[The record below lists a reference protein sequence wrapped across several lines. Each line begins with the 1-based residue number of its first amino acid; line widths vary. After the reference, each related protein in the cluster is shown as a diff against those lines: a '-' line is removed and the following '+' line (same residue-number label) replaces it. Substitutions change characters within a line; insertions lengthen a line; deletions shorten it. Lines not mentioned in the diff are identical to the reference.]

1 MQAPT
6 PTTPDDA
13 TVVALV
19 RDATAAPS
27 MHNAQPWL
35 FRYRRGTGTLALYAD
50 LSRAM
55 PLADPSTRGLHLG
68 CGAALFNLR
77 VAAAHQGLHPEITLL
92 PGGELEPELLAVIHL
107 AHGGPYTVSDR
118 PARQP
123 TGAAAARGSGRAAAG
138 AGTALRGPP
147 VAGAAGA
154 VELPTAR
161 PPLGVPVGRL
171 GAPAAL
177 HPAVHTRHTVR
188 LPFADRPIPPVVRAE
203 LVAAATAEG
212 AELSFLRGAH
222 RQFVLD
228 LTRDAEGYDHMDA
241 AREAER
247 QRWLRPAPDAPS
259 GDPRH
264 GADDGPRQRRP
275 RDGVPA
281 TAFGPVPAS
290 GAAPVRDFAGRAA
303 SAGRR
308 FADFE
313 RHPQLALLRTRG
325 DHPLDWLL
333 AGQGLERV
341 LLEATRHGLRAS
353 FATQALE
360 WPELRWL
367 LRDPQSGPGHV
378 HMVLRLGYGPPGT
391 PTPRRPLREVL
402 AVTD

>member
-1 MQAPT
+1 MHAPT
-6 PTTPDDA
+6 PTTPGDA
-13 TVVALV
+13 TVAALV

-27 MHNAQPWL
+27 MHNAQPWR
-35 FRYRRGTGTLALYAD
+35 FRYRRRTGTLALYAD

-55 PLADPSTRGLHLG
+55 PLADPTTRGLHLG

-77 VAAAHQGLHPEITLL
+77 VAAAHHGLHPEITLL
-92 PGGELEPELLAVIHL
+92 PGGEDEPELLATVHL

-118 PARQP
+118 TARRP
-123 TGAAAARGSGRAAAG
+123 TAAARGGARAAA
-138 AGTALRGPP
+138 RGPAMVGTDIP
-147 VAGAAGA
+147 EADRAVA
-154 VELPTAR
+154 LPTAR

-177 HPAVHTRHTVR
+177 HPAVHARHTVR
-188 LPFADRPIPPVVRAE
+188 LPFTDHPIPPVVRAE

-212 AELSFLRGAH
+212 GELSFPRGSH
-222 RQFVLD
+222 RQLVLD

-241 AREAER
+241 GREAER
-247 QRWLRPAPDAPS
+247 QRWLRPAPDT
-259 GDPRH
+259 
-264 GADDGPRQRRP
+264 GADDRQRGTH
-275 RDGVPA
+275 DGVPA

-290 GAAPVRDFAGRAA
+290 GPAPVRDFAGRAA
-303 SAGRR
+303 LAGRR
-308 FADFE
+308 VADFE
-313 RHPQLALLRTRG
+313 RYPQIALLRTRG

-333 AGQGLERV
+333 AGQALERV

-360 WPELRWL
+360 FPELRWL

-402 AVTD
+402 TVDD